1 MSFSTKR
8 PLRFGDC
15 DPSGI
20 AYFPSYLNILVDVLE
35 EFFAT
40 LGFPWSELIAERKI
54 GTPTVTLDL
63 EFLRPGLHGMA
74 LEFTLQVR
82 AVGRASLDLD
92 HTVASG
98 GETLW
103 TAKQRLVATSL
114 DTHRSCPWP
123 HDLRAALLAQVEA
136 PVEGGAA

>member
-1 MSFSTKR
+1 MSFSATR
-8 PLRFGDC
+8 RLSFGDC

-20 AYFPSYLNILVDVLE
+20 AYFPSYLHILVGVLE

-40 LGFPWSELIAERKI
+40 LGFPWPELINDRKI

-63 EFLRPGLHGMA
+63 RFVRPGLHGVM
-74 LEFTLQVR
+74 LHFTLRVR

-92 HTVASG
+92 HTVANG

-114 DTHRSCPWP
+114 ETHRSCPWP
-123 HDLRAALLAQVEA
+123 DDLRATLLARLEA
-136 PVEGGAA
+136 DPGRAA